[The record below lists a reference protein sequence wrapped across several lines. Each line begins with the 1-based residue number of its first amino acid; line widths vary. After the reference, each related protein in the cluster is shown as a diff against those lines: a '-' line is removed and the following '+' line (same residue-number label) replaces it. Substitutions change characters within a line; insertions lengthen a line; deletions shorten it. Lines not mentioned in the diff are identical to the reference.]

1 MKKFLYVAML
11 AVLPLTAMAQHE
23 EDTENGVVSL
33 AGREG
38 LPLKQRKVILFSSL
52 ICWYKRV
59 LISIGMMMKAWIR
72 LITKIILP
80 IQVFHSLC
88 RTWLYWQGFWKSSF
102 QSVHQC
108 CCKWRS
114 AVTAGVV

>member
-33 AGREG
+33 AEEKV
-38 LPLKQRKVILFSSL
+38 LPLKQRKVTLFSSL

-80 IQVFHSLC
+80 IRVFPFLMPYLALLA
-88 RTWLYWQGFWKSSF
+88 RLLEK
-102 QSVHQC
+102 
-108 CCKWRS
+108 
-114 AVTAGVV
+114 

>member
-1 MKKFLYVAML
+1 ML

-38 LPLKQRKVILFSSL
+38 FYHLKQRKVILFSSL

-80 IQVFHSLC
+80 IRVFPFLMPYLALLA
-88 RTWLYWQGFWKSSF
+88 RLLEK
-102 QSVHQC
+102 
-108 CCKWRS
+108 
-114 AVTAGVV
+114 

>member
-23 EDTENGVVSL
+23 EDTEEKV
-33 AGREG
+33 

-80 IQVFHSLC
+80 IRVFPFLMPYLALLA
-88 RTWLYWQGFWKSSF
+88 RLLEK
-102 QSVHQC
+102 
-108 CCKWRS
+108 
-114 AVTAGVV
+114 

>member
-38 LPLKQRKVILFSSL
+38 FTIETKKGDFVSSL

-80 IQVFHSLC
+80 IRVFLFL
-88 RTWLYWQGFWKSSF
+88 TAVLGFTWQGFW
-102 QSVHQC
+102 
-108 CCKWRS
+108 
-114 AVTAGVV
+114 

>member
-1 MKKFLYVAML
+1 ML

-33 AGREG
+33 PEEKV

-59 LISIGMMMKAWIR
+59 LISIGMMMKA
-72 LITKIILP
+72 
-80 IQVFHSLC
+80 
-88 RTWLYWQGFWKSSF
+88 
-102 QSVHQC
+102 
-108 CCKWRS
+108 
-114 AVTAGVV
+114 

>member
-33 AGREG
+33 AGR
-38 LPLKQRKVILFSSL
+38 KVTLFSSL

-80 IQVFHSLC
+80 IRVFPFLMPYLALLA
-88 RTWLYWQGFWKSSF
+88 RLLEK
-102 QSVHQC
+102 
-108 CCKWRS
+108 
-114 AVTAGVV
+114 